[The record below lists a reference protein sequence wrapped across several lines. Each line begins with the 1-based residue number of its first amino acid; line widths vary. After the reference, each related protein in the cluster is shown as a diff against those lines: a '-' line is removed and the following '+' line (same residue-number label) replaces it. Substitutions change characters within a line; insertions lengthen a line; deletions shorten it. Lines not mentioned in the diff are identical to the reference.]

1 MPSVDIFNPA
11 NFMKAGLAQ
20 QLLEAPKANVGASG
34 VVTWGQC
41 ADAEGKFTFDEASSS
56 YSPSPLVK
64 GKNVNLDLEGL
75 VSSPLDLSKV
85 HVNAK
90 WNGASLYDQDI
101 TVGKHYDDLLE
112 FDFSWFVPSY
122 APSGKYDIT
131 LTGYDQDKTTT
142 DMCVQASF
150 SF

>member
-1 MPSVDIFNPA
+1 MPHVDIFNPA
-11 NFMKAGLAQ
+11 NFMKAGLGQ
-20 QLLEAPKANVGASG
+20 QLLEAKKPVGATG

-41 ADAEGKFTFDEASSS
+41 GDAEGKFTFDEAASS

-64 GKNVNLDLEGL
+64 GKNVELDLQGLVDSQLDLER
-75 VSSPLDLSKV
+75 V

-101 TVGKHYDDLLE
+101 PVGKKFDDLLE
-112 FDFSWFVPSY
+112 FDFSWFVPSF
-122 APSGKYDIT
+122 APGGAYDIT
-131 LTGYDQDKTTT
+131 LTGYDADNTTT

-150 SF
+150 NF

>member
-1 MPSVDIFNPA
+1 MPSADIFNPA

-20 QLLEAPKANVGASG
+20 QLLEAPTKPVGATG

-41 ADAEGKFTFDEASSS
+41 TDSEGKFTFDEASSS

-64 GKNVNLDLEGL
+64 GKNVELDLQGIVDSTIEL
-75 VSSPLDLSKV
+75 KRV

-101 TVGKHYDDLLE
+101 NVGKKFTDLLE
-112 FDFSWFVPSY
+112 FDFSWFVPSF
-122 APSGKYDIT
+122 APAGAYDIT
-131 LTGYDQDKTTT
+131 LTGFDSDNTST
-142 DMCVQASF
+142 DMCVNASF
-150 SF
+150 NF